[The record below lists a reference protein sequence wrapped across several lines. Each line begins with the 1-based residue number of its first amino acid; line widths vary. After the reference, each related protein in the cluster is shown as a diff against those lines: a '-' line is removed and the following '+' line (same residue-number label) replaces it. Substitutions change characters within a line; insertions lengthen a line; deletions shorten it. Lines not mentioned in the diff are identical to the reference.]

1 MPRYLAINQGDHMT
15 DIITIKEA
23 GVLTVAFNR
32 PEKKN
37 SVTAMMYDALTQVLV
52 DAATDTETRVVLFRG
67 TEQIFSAGNDLVDFV
82 RHPPSTQDAPVW
94 NFLRTLSAFPKPLVA
109 AVCGPAVGIGTTML
123 LHCDLVY
130 AGSNARFSL
139 PFVNL
144 GVCPE
149 AASSLLLPKL
159 FGYQGAAEV
168 LLTGDPFDAET
179 ALKLRL
185 VNRVLPVEEVLE
197 FAFMQASKI
206 AQKPSSSIIETKRL
220 LKRGDAARVLTRIN
234 EEAELFGQMIGAG
247 AAREAIA
254 AFSEKRKPDF
264 STF

>member
-1 MPRYLAINQGDHMT
+1 MT

-23 GVLTVAFNR
+23 SVLTIAFNR
-32 PEKKN
+32 PDKKN
-37 SVTAMMYDALTQVLV
+37 SVTATMYEALTQALV
-52 DAATDTETRVVLFRG
+52 EAATDSETRVVLFRG
-67 TEQIFSAGNDLVDFV
+67 TDQVFSAGNDLGDFV
-82 RHPPSTQDAPVW
+82 LNPPCTQDAPVW

-130 AGSNARFSL
+130 AGTNARFSL

-168 LLTGDPFDAET
+168 LLTGDPFDAEF
-179 ALKLRL
+179 ALKAKL
-185 VNRVLPVEEVLE
+185 VNRVLPVEEVLK
-197 FAFMQASKI
+197 FAFTQASKI
-206 AQKPSSSIIETKRL
+206 AQKPSSAIVETKRL
-220 LKRGDAARVLTRIN
+220 LKLGDAASVLARIN
-234 EEAELFGQMIGAG
+234 EEAKVFGQMVGAG

-264 STF
+264 SKF